1 MAAEQTKRAIALQPE
16 WLARIPAG
24 RRFPDGARLLFTGCG
39 TSFHAAQTGGEAV
52 QALELVLRPER
63 DADLLV
69 LLSHEAET
77 PLTLAAARAWP
88 GPKWLV
94 TGKPDGP
101 IAELCDEVVV
111 ATPEVEESWCH
122 TAGYTCAVA
131 TIAALCDE
139 VIVAA
144 PGIEESWCHTVS
156 YTCAVAAIAALH
168 GEDVSWLAAAVA
180 DALAAELPAFGAQE
194 RFLVA
199 GAGRDWPTA
208 QEAVLKLRE
217 GAWLAAEAYET
228 EQLLHGYLAAVDESV
243 RAFVLEGEGRAA
255 ERAAAAVAALRE
267 LGCDADLV
275 PTRHPVVD
283 VVMFQRLT
291 VAIADA
297 RGREPDRIRRHD
309 ERWAAAARAAKAD
322 GASG

>member
-1 MAAEQTKRAIALQPE
+1 MAAEQTKRAIAQQPE
-16 WLARIPAG
+16 WLAKVPTD

-52 QALELVLRPER
+52 QALDLVLRPER

-69 LLSHEAET
+69 LVSHEGET
-77 PLTLAAARAWP
+77 PLTLRAAQAWP

-101 IAELCDEVVV
+101 IAELCEEVVV
-111 ATPEVEESWCH
+111 VTPAVEESWCH
-122 TAGYTCAVA
+122 TG
-131 TIAALCDE
+131 
-139 VIVAA
+139 
-144 PGIEESWCHTVS
+144 S
-156 YTCAVAAIAALH
+156 YTCAVAAIAALR
-168 GEDVSWLAAAVA
+168 GEDVSWLPDAVEV
-180 DALAAELPAFGAQE
+180 ALMEPLPEVGEQE

-199 GAGRDWPTA
+199 GAGADWPTA

-217 GAWLAAEAYET
+217 GAWVAAEAHHT
-228 EQLLHGYLAAVDESV
+228 EQLLHGHLAAVDESV
-243 RAFVLEGEGRAA
+243 RAFVLEGEGHALGRAH
-255 ERAAAAVAALRE
+255 AAVAALRA

-283 VVMFQRLT
+283 IVMFQRLT
-291 VAIADA
+291 VAVAEA

-309 ERWAAAARAAKAD
+309 ERWAAAAKAAKAD
-322 GASG
+322 NAAG